1 MIHIQNVNRVLAGK
15 HLFQNLNL
23 EIPDGKITVILG
35 KSGVG
40 KSVLLKHILGLML
53 PDSGKI
59 VIDDVTINELND
71 TERRKFRLRFGMVFQ
86 HSALFD
92 SLTVGE
98 NVGLGLRKLTSEPEE
113 QIRERVVECLK
124 AVELENT
131 IDELPSSLSGG
142 MRKRIAF
149 SRAIAM
155 QPRYL
160 LYDEPTTGL
169 DPINSELICN
179 LIMQFCTQ
187 FKVTSIVVTHD
198 VPATLKM
205 ADQIALL
212 DNQKIQGIYT
222 PKEFQETDQPLIQS
236 FADYISLSQKDE
248 IQK

>member
-1 MIHIQNVNRVLAGK
+1 MIHIQNVHRTLAGK
-15 HLFQNLNL
+15 LLYQDLNL
-23 EIPDGKITVILG
+23 EIPDGEITVILG

-53 PDSGKI
+53 PDSGQI
-59 VIDDVTINELND
+59 VIDKVTINELSEP
-71 TERRKFRLRFGMVFQ
+71 ERRQFRLRFGMVFQ

-92 SLTVGE
+92 SLTVGD
-98 NVGLGLRKLTSEPEE
+98 NVGLALRKLTSQPED
-113 QIRERVVECLK
+113 QIRERVTECLK
-124 AVELENT
+124 AVELEDT
-131 IDELPSSLSGG
+131 IDMLPASLSGG

-169 DPINSELICN
+169 DPVNSELICN
-179 LIMQFCTQ
+179 LIMEFCNK

-212 DNQKIQGIYT
+212 DERKIQGVYT
-222 PKEFQETDQPLIQS
+222 PGEFQESNQPLIQS
-236 FADYISLSQKDE
+236 FADYISLANK
-248 IQK
+248 

>member
-1 MIHIQNVNRVLAGK
+1 MIHIQNIHRKLSGK
-15 HLFQNLNL
+15 LLYQDLNL
-23 EIPDGKITVILG
+23 EIPDGEITVILG

-53 PDSGKI
+53 PDSGQI
-59 VIDDVTINELND
+59 VIDDVIINELSEP
-71 TERRKFRLRFGMVFQ
+71 ERRQFRLRFGMVFQ

-92 SLTVGE
+92 SMTVGD
-98 NVGLGLRKLTSEPEE
+98 NVGLALRKLTSQPED
-113 QIRERVVECLK
+113 QIRERVIECLQ
-124 AVELENT
+124 AVELGDT
-131 IDELPSSLSGG
+131 IDMLPASLSGG

-169 DPINSELICN
+169 DPVNSELICN
-179 LIMQFCTQ
+179 LIMEFCNK

-212 DNQKIQGIYT
+212 DQKQIQGVYT
-222 PKEFQETDQPLIQS
+222 PAEFQESDQPLIQA
-236 FADYISLSQKDE
+236 FADYISMANK
-248 IQK
+248 